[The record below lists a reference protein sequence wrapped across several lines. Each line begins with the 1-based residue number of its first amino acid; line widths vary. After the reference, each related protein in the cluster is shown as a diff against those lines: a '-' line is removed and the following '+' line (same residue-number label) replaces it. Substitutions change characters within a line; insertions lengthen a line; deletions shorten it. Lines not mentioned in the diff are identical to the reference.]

1 LQNIVIRIEDF
12 YFMDLPSPQNPDEP
26 GSSLAQERRKDLCLV
41 LRLLITAKSA
51 GARMNIVL
59 YATPVSP
66 AEEADF
72 ELSILRIGVELLLS
86 ILGELQKTGRKINLA
101 MTGFYELRYSPLLDW
116 PKDLP
121 CVGDCSVTEFLAI
134 NESLFRV
141 GRLNQIAHTPPNST
155 YIY

>member
-72 ELSILRIGVELLLS
+72 ELSILRIGVELLLP
-86 ILGELQKTGRKINLA
+86 ILGELQKTSRKINLA

-121 CVGDCSVTEFLAI
+121 YVGDCSGTEFLAI

-141 GRLNQIAHTPPNST
+141 GRLNQIAHTSPNST
-155 YIY
+155 DIH